1 MKYLQAIVLLCGL
14 ALALGLAEPEDKPG
28 VKPAVK
34 PEVKPGVKPEV
45 KKPEVSA
52 VPSPKKTGNC
62 DCQCDYFTW
71 SSKGKIM
78 GNCQR

>member
-1 MKYLQAIVLLCGL
+1 MKYLQAIVLLCGV
-14 ALALGLAEPEDKPG
+14 ALVLGLAEPEDKPG
-28 VKPAVK
+28 VKP
-34 PEVKPGVKPEV
+34 EVKPEV

>member
-1 MKYLQAIVLLCGL
+1 MKNIQAIVLLCGV
-14 ALALGLAEPEDKPG
+14 ALVLGLAEPEDKPG
-28 VKPAVK
+28 VKP
-34 PEVKPGVKPEV
+34 EVKPEV

-78 GNCQR
+78 GNCNR

>member
-1 MKYLQAIVLLCGL
+1 V
-14 ALALGLAEPEDKPG
+14 ALVLGLAEPEDKPG
-28 VKPAVK
+28 VKP
-34 PEVKPGVKPEV
+34 EVKPEV